1 MPNARRPRSNGSL
14 PASALLLPLQLPR
27 APVASA
33 SAMRKL
39 LLPIFGLLC
48 AATLAQAELA
58 SEKQPIEITATG
70 DTNYQNGLA
79 TAHGNVA
86 IHAGDSDIY
95 ADSAQYNPK
104 TREVFA
110 EGHVR
115 IYRTTGLFV
124 GERAIYNID
133 TKKIQAVEMRTDK
146 APYLVGGESVTTISE
161 GAFLVSKGTFTTHDS
176 SNPDFRLQARTL
188 RIYERDRVVFQ
199 NVTFYIKSVPVFWWP
214 YLYQSLDDS
223 FSYMVSPAYL
233 SSWGPS
239 ILSRVSMP
247 ITDDIKTQIRLDYRS
262 RRGVALGLEPDIR
275 YGKDN
280 KSWARLRT
288 YFLRDANPDINF
300 TSEVRVGVPKDR
312 YRISLQDQ
320 TNFTEDIYGIA
331 DITKLSDEFLLQDF
345 YQGEFQINPKPDN
358 VIAVT
363 KRDSNYTLT
372 AIARFQANDFFEQT
386 ERLPE
391 IVLDIKRTPLFGGP
405 IFYEGETGIADLH
418 RSFASGSG
426 FQDYGTLRF
435 DSFHQ
440 FLYPNTYFG
449 WLSVVPRVG
458 FRGTYYDE
466 TRDLGKTI
474 FTPNPNPF
482 IPDFLLPDPTLAM
495 PLQKGGSTVRAVVN
509 AGVEAS
515 FKLSRAWEDAQST
528 SLGLDGLRHIIQPFT
543 NFSWVSSSNSNP
555 ASILQFDRFEPST
568 QLRPIDFPQFTSVDS
583 IDSWTI
589 WRLGVRNRLQTRRD
603 DLTVSWMDVET
614 YIDVNFDNPFD
625 KTQYSNL
632 FNKINFTPV
641 PWASFGI
648 ASQVP
653 VFEKGFT
660 EVNTNVSIQP
670 IANLQIN
677 FGHRYLN
684 QNPFFDNSSLYVLGG
699 YYRINDNWGIG
710 IREQYEGTTGI
721 LEEQRFSIYR
731 DLTSW
736 VASFGAIIRDNGGV
750 KEYGVLFTFTLK
762 ALPKI
767 SFDLNFDPGG
777 ANQTQ

>member
-1 MPNARRPRSNGSL
+1 
-14 PASALLLPLQLPR
+14 
-27 APVASA
+27 
-33 SAMRKL
+33 MRKL

-104 TREVFA
+104 TREVLA

-115 IYRTTGLFV
+115 IYRATGLFV
-124 GERAIYNID
+124 GDRAIYNID
-133 TKKIQAVEMRTDK
+133 TKTIQAVEMRTDK
-146 APYLVGGESVTTISE
+146 SPYLVGGENVTSISE

-176 SNPDFRLQARTL
+176 SNPDFRLQARTV
-188 RIYERDRVVFQ
+188 RIYEQDRVVFQ
-199 NVTFYIKSVPVFWWP
+199 NVTFYVKNVPIFWWP
-214 YLYQSLDDS
+214 YLYQSLNDA

-239 ILSRVSMP
+239 ILFRVSMP

-262 RRGVALGLEPDIR
+262 RRGVALGLEPEIR
-275 YGKDN
+275 YGKD
-280 KSWARLRT
+280 KTSWARLRT
-288 YFLRDANPDINF
+288 YFLRDANPDINR

-312 YRISLQDQ
+312 YRVSLQDR
-320 TNFTEDIYGIA
+320 TNFAEDVYGIA
-331 DITKLSDEFLLQDF
+331 NFTKLSDRFVLQDF
-345 YQGEFQINPKPDN
+345 YQSEFQLDPRPDN
-358 VIAVT
+358 VIALT
-363 KRDSNYTLT
+363 KSNPIYTLT

-386 ERLPE
+386 ARLPE
-391 IVLDIKRTPLFGGP
+391 VVLDIKRTPLFGGP
-405 IFYEGETGIADLH
+405 IFYEGETGIANLRRQFEAD
-418 RSFASGSG
+418 SG
-426 FQDYGTLRF
+426 FQNYGTLRL

-440 FLYPNTYFG
+440 LLYPNTYFG
-449 WLSVVPRVG
+449 WLSVVPRAG
-458 FRGTYYDE
+458 FRATYYDE

-482 IPDFLLPDPTLAM
+482 IPDFILPDPTLTE
-495 PLQKGGSTVRAVVN
+495 PIQKGGNVVRAVFN
-509 AGVEAS
+509 AGVESS
-515 FKLSRAWEDAQST
+515 FKISREWEDAQSRG
-528 SLGLDGLRHIIQPFT
+528 LGLDGLRHIVQPFT

-555 ASILQFDRFEPST
+555 ASILQFDRFQPST
-568 QLRPIDFPQFTSVDS
+568 QLRPIDFPQFTTVDS

-589 WRLGVRNRLQTRRD
+589 GRLGVRNRLQTRRD

-632 FNKINFTPV
+632 FNKISFTPV

-648 ASQVP
+648 SSQVP

-670 IANLQIN
+670 IANLQFN

-684 QNPFFDNSSLYVLGG
+684 QNPFFDNSSLYVLSG
-699 YYRINDNWGIG
+699 YYRFNDNWGIG
-710 IREQYEGTTGI
+710 IQEQYEGTTGI
-721 LEEQRFSIYR
+721 LEQQRYSIYR

-736 VASFGAIIRDNGGV
+736 VASVGAIIRDNGGV
-750 KEYGVLFTFTLK
+750 KEYGVLLTFTLK
-762 ALPKI
+762 ALPKFG
-767 SFDLNFDPGG
+767 FDLNFDPAG
-777 ANQTQ
+777 AEQTQ

>member
-1 MPNARRPRSNGSL
+1 
-14 PASALLLPLQLPR
+14 
-27 APVASA
+27 
-33 SAMRKL
+33 MRKL
-39 LLPIFGLLC
+39 FLPVLGLLG

-70 DTNYQNGLA
+70 NTNYQDGLA

-86 IHAGDSDIY
+86 IHTGDSDIY
-95 ADSAQYNPK
+95 ADLAQYNPK

-115 IYRTTGLFV
+115 IYRATGLFV
-124 GERAIYNID
+124 GDRAIYNID
-133 TKKIQAVEMRTDK
+133 TKKIQAVAMRTDRS
-146 APYLVGGESVTTISE
+146 PYLVGGESVATISE

-176 SNPDFRLQARTL
+176 SNPDFRLQARAL
-188 RIYERDRVVFQ
+188 RVYESDRVIFQ
-199 NVTFYIKSVPVFWWP
+199 NVTLYIKSVPVFWWP

-247 ITDDIKTQIRLDYRS
+247 ITDDIKTQIRLDYRA
-262 RRGVALGLEPDIR
+262 RRGLAIGFEPDMR
-275 YGKDN
+275 YGKEK
-280 KSWARLRT
+280 KSWARMRT
-288 YFLRDANPDINF
+288 YFLRDENPDINR
-300 TSEVRVGVPKDR
+300 TSEMRTGVPHGR
-312 YRISLQDQ
+312 YRVSLQNRTD
-320 TNFTEDIYGIA
+320 FTEDIHGTV
-331 DITKLSDEFLLQDF
+331 DLTKLSDQYLLQDF
-345 YQGEFQINPKPDN
+345 YPGEFQINPQPDN

-363 KRDSNYTLT
+363 KSRPAYTLT
-372 AIARFQANDFFEQT
+372 AIGRFQLNNFFETT

-391 IVLDIKRTPLFGGP
+391 VVLDVARTPLFGGP
-405 IFYEGETGIADLH
+405 IFYEGETGIANLH

-426 FQDYGTLRF
+426 FQDYGTLRL

-458 FRGTYYDE
+458 FRGTYYNE

-474 FTPNPNPF
+474 LAPNPNPF

-495 PLQKGGSTVRAVVN
+495 PLQEGGSTVRGVMN

-515 FKLSRAWEDAQST
+515 FKLSRVWEDAQSRA
-528 SLGLDGLRHIIQPFT
+528 LGLDGLRHVIQPFT

-568 QLRPIDFPQFTSVDS
+568 QLRPIDFPQFTSIDS

-614 YIDVNFDNPFD
+614 YIDVNFDNPLD

-632 FNKINFTPV
+632 FNNIIFTPV

-648 ASQVP
+648 SSQVP

-660 EVNTNVSIQP
+660 EVNTYVNIQP
-670 IANLQIN
+670 VANLQIS

-684 QNPFFDNSSLYVLGG
+684 QNPFFTNSSLYVLRG

-710 IREQYEGTTGI
+710 IQEQYEGTTGV
-721 LEEQRFSIYR
+721 LEQQRYSIYR

-762 ALPKI
+762 ALPKL
-767 SFDLNFDPGG
+767 SFDLNFDPAG
-777 ANQTQ
+777 ADQTQ

>member
-1 MPNARRPRSNGSL
+1 
-14 PASALLLPLQLPR
+14 
-27 APVASA
+27 
-33 SAMRKL
+33 MRKL

-79 TAHGNVA
+79 TAHENVA

-115 IYRTTGLFV
+115 IYRTIGLTTDLFM
-124 GERAIYNID
+124 GESAIYNLD
-133 TKKIQAVEMRTDK
+133 TKKIQAVKMRTDK
-146 APYLVGGESVTTISE
+146 DPYLVSGESVTTISE
-161 GAFLVSKGTFTTHDS
+161 GAFLVSKGTFTTDDS
-176 SNPDFRLQARTL
+176 SNPDFWLKAKTL
-188 RIYERDRVVFQ
+188 RIYESDRVILQ
-199 NVTFYIKSVPVFWWP
+199 NVTFYIRKVPVFWWP

-223 FSYMVSPAYL
+223 FAYMVSPASL
-233 SSWGPS
+233 SEWGPS
-239 ILSRVSMP
+239 ILSRVSLP
-247 ITDDIKTQIRLDYRS
+247 LTDEIRIQIRLDYRS
-262 RRGVALGLEPDIR
+262 RRGVALGLEPDMH
-275 YGKDN
+275 YGKDK

-288 YFLRDANPDINF
+288 YFLQDENPDINP
-300 TSEVRVGVPKDR
+300 TALIRTGVPQDR
-312 YRISLQDQ
+312 YRVSLQDR
-320 TNFTEDIYGIA
+320 TYFTEDIYGTV
-331 DITKLSDEFLLQDF
+331 DITKLSDQFLLQDF
-345 YQGEFQINPKPDN
+345 FQSEFQLNPQPDN
-358 VIAVT
+358 VIALT
-363 KRDSNYTLT
+363 KRDANYTLT
-372 AIARFQANDFFEQT
+372 AIGRFQANDFFEQT

-391 IVLDIKRTPLFGGP
+391 VVLDVARTPLFGGP

-426 FQDYGTLRF
+426 FEDYGTLRF

-474 FTPNPNPF
+474 FTPNPNPY
-482 IPDFLLPDPTLAM
+482 IPDFILPDPTLAM
-495 PLQKGGSTVRAVVN
+495 PLQKGGSAVRAVVN

-555 ASILQFDRFEPST
+555 ASILQFDRFEPAT
-568 QLRPIDFPQFTSVDS
+568 QLQPIDFPQFTSVDS

-589 WRLGVRNRLQTRRD
+589 LRVGVRNRLQTRRD
-603 DLTVSWMDVET
+603 DLNVSWMDVET
-614 YIDVNFDNPFD
+614 YIDVNFNNPFD
-625 KTQYSNL
+625 KNQYSNL
-632 FNKINFTPV
+632 VNKINFTPV
-641 PWASFGI
+641 PWASFSI
-648 ASQVP
+648 AAQVP
-653 VFEKGFT
+653 VFGNGFT
-660 EVNTNVSIQP
+660 EVNTTVSIQP

-677 FGHRYLN
+677 LAHLYLN

-699 YYRINDNWGIG
+699 YYRINDNWGVG
-710 IREQYEGTTGI
+710 IREQYEGATGI

-736 VASFGAIIRDNGGV
+736 VVSFGAIIRDNSGV
-750 KEYGVLFTFTLK
+750 KGYGALLTFTLK
-762 ALPKI
+762 ALPKF

>member
-1 MPNARRPRSNGSL
+1 
-14 PASALLLPLQLPR
+14 
-27 APVASA
+27 
-33 SAMRKL
+33 
-39 LLPIFGLLC
+39 
-48 AATLAQAELA
+48 
-58 SEKQPIEITATG
+58 
-70 DTNYQNGLA
+70 
-79 TAHGNVA
+79 
-86 IHAGDSDIY
+86 
-95 ADSAQYNPK
+95 
-104 TREVFA
+104 
-110 EGHVR
+110 
-115 IYRTTGLFV
+115 
-124 GERAIYNID
+124 
-133 TKKIQAVEMRTDK
+133 MRTDK
-146 APYLVGGESVTTISE
+146 SPYLVGGENITTISE

-188 RIYERDRVVFQ
+188 RIYERDHVVFQ
-199 NVTFYIKSVPVFWWP
+199 NVTFYVKSVPVFWWP

-239 ILSRVSMP
+239 ILSRVSIP
-247 ITDDIKTQIRLDYRS
+247 ITDDIKTLIRLDYRS
-262 RRGVALGLEPDIR
+262 RRGLALGLEPDIR

-280 KSWARLRT
+280 TSWARLRT
-288 YFLRDANPDINF
+288 YFLRDANPDINR

-312 YRISLQDQ
+312 YRISLQDR
-320 TNFTEDIYGIA
+320 TNFTEDIYGTV
-331 DITKLSDEFLLQDF
+331 DITKISDEFLLQDF
-345 YQGEFQINPKPDN
+345 YPGEFQINPKPDN
-358 VIAVT
+358 VVGLT
-363 KRDSNYTLT
+363 KINPIYTLT
-372 AIARFQANDFFEQT
+372 GIARFQANNFFEQT

-426 FQDYGTLRF
+426 FQDYATLRF

-495 PLQKGGSTVRAVVN
+495 PLQKGGSTVRGVVN

-603 DLTVSWMDVET
+603 DATVSWMEVET

-653 VFEKGFT
+653 VFDKGFT
-660 EVNTNVSIQP
+660 EVNTNVGIQP

-677 FGHRYLN
+677 LAHRYLN
-684 QNPFFDNSSLYVLGG
+684 QNPFFDNSSLYVLSG

-710 IREQYEGTTGI
+710 LREQYEGTTGI

-736 VASFGAIIRDNGGV
+736 VASVGAIIRDNGGV
-750 KEYGVLFTFTLK
+750 KEYGVLLTFTLK
-762 ALPKI
+762 ALPKV

-777 ANQTQ
+777 SGQTQ

>member
-1 MPNARRPRSNGSL
+1 
-14 PASALLLPLQLPR
+14 
-27 APVASA
+27 
-33 SAMRKL
+33 MRKL
-39 LLPIFGLLC
+39 FLPILGLLC
-48 AATLAQAELA
+48 AATLAQAQLA

-70 DTNYQNGLA
+70 DTNYKDGIA
-79 TAHGNVA
+79 TAHGNVV
-86 IHAGDSDIY
+86 IHSGDSDIY
-95 ADSAQYNPK
+95 ADSARYNSK
-104 TREVFA
+104 TREILV

-115 IYRTTGLFV
+115 IYRATGLFV
-124 GERAIYNID
+124 GDRAIYNVD
-133 TKKIQAVEMRTDK
+133 TKEIRAVDMRTDK
-146 APYLVGGESVTTISE
+146 APYLIGGENVTTISE

-176 SNPDFRLQARTL
+176 SNPDFRLKAKTV
-188 RIYERDRVVFQ
+188 RIYENDRVVFQ
-199 NVTFYIKSVPVFWWP
+199 NVTFFVKDVPVFWWP
-214 YLYQSLDDS
+214 YMYQSLNDA

-247 ITDDIKTQIRLDYRS
+247 ITDDIQMQIRLDYRS
-262 RRGVALGLEPDIR
+262 RRGLAVGFEPDIR
-275 YGKDN
+275 YGKDK
-280 KSWARLRT
+280 KSYARLRT
-288 YFLRDANPDINF
+288 YFLRDANPDINR

-312 YRISLQDQ
+312 YRMSVQNR

-345 YQGEFQINPKPDN
+345 YPGEFQLNPKPDN
-358 VIAVT
+358 VLAVT
-363 KRDSNYTLT
+363 KTHPIYTLT
-372 AIARFQANDFFEQT
+372 AIGRFQANSFFEAT

-391 IVLDIKRTPLFGGP
+391 IVLDIPRTPILGGP

-418 RSFASGSG
+418 RNFARDSG

-458 FRGTYYDE
+458 LRGTYYDE

-474 FTPNPNPF
+474 FEPNPNPF

-495 PLQKGGSTVRAVVN
+495 PLEKGGNTFRTVVN
-509 AGVEAS
+509 AGVESS
-515 FKLSRAWEDAQST
+515 FKISRTWEEAQT
-528 SLGLDGLRHIIQPFT
+528 RSLGLDGLRHIIQPFT

-555 ASILQFDRFEPST
+555 ASILQFDRYQPST
-568 QLRPIDFPQFTSVDS
+568 QLRPIDFPQFTTVDS
-583 IDSWTI
+583 IDSWSI
-589 WRLGVRNRLQTRRD
+589 GRLGVRNRLQTRRD

-641 PWASFGI
+641 PWAAFGVS
-648 ASQVP
+648 SQVP

-660 EVNTNVSIQP
+660 EVNTHVSIQP
-670 IANLQIN
+670 IANLQIG
-677 FGHRYLN
+677 FAHRYLN
-684 QNPFFDNSSLYVLGG
+684 QNPFFENSSLYVFNG
-699 YYRINDNWGIG
+699 YYRINDHWGIG
-710 IREQYEGTTGI
+710 IQEQYEGTTGI
-721 LEEQRFSIYR
+721 LEQQRYSIYR

-736 VASFGAIIRDNGGV
+736 VASVGAIIRDNGGV

-762 ALPKI
+762 ALPKLG
-767 SFDLNFDPGG
+767 FDLNFDPAG
-777 ANQTQ
+777 ADQTQ